1 MSSLRELQRAFK
13 AALLD
18 GGAQA
23 ILGSIREGGGLSA
36 AQRLQ
41 VHRNTATLLLA
52 EALTANVPATARM
65 VDERFFA
72 YAAAGFLRRHP
83 PRQPRLAEYGR
94 ELPEF
99 LAAFEPAAG
108 LPWLADLARLER
120 IMLDCQEA
128 PEVRALVAEDLSD
141 LTPDHIAEL
150 RLPWRPAAGL
160 LASPWPVDAL
170 RDYALHGGEGRAPS
184 LQDGPVRLLIRR
196 TADGVA
202 ARRLGADEYAL
213 LDRIGSGLSLAE
225 ALDGLATEPAPILA
239 RAIADGVFSAPLAK
253 P

>member
-1 MSSLRELQRAFK
+1 VSSLRELQRAFK
-13 AALLD
+13 AALL
-18 GGAQA
+18 GGGEQA

-52 EALTANVPATARM
+52 EALRTNFPATARI

-72 YAAAGFLRRHP
+72 YAAARFLRRHP

-120 IMLDCQEA
+120 LMLDCQEA
-128 PEVRALVAEDLSD
+128 PEVRALEAGDMSALS
-141 LTPDHIAEL
+141 PERIGEL
-150 RLPWRPAAGL
+150 RLPWRASAGL
-160 LASPWPVDAL
+160 LASRWPVDAL
-170 RDYALHGGEGRAPS
+170 RDYALSGGEGLAPS
-184 LQDGPVRLLIRR
+184 LHGGPVRLLIRR
-196 TADGVA
+196 IADGVA
-202 ARRLGADEYAL
+202 ARRLGPEEYTL
-213 LDRIGSGLSLAE
+213 LDRLGSGLSLAE
-225 ALDGLATEPAPILA
+225 ALDGLAAEPAPILA